1 MPVIA
6 RVNDFLTPAALGALA
21 VLGFAPFG
29 WYPLTLL
36 SLVGALALWR
46 GVPALRAGWRGWVFG
61 LGYFAAGVYWVF
73 VSTHQF
79 GGAPFYVSAFLVT
92 LLVTAM
98 ALFPALV
105 GLFAGATRKLPL
117 AVWSLLFV
125 PAAWILAELVR
136 SRFGTGFPWLSLGYA
151 LTDSPLTVLAPI
163 GGVYALSGVLM
174 AGAGALALLFAGGLV
189 DRLVAVAL
197 GVALPLAIWSLPPV
211 TSWTAPVGDPL
222 SVAIV
227 QGNIP
232 QDKKWDPAMLEPT
245 VNRYDELTA
254 KTEARLVIWPEAAIP
269 ALVRQGGGFVEET
282 DAYIAGR
289 GQTLL
294 AGLLMQNEPGGPLYN
309 SVLAMGLDDGRY
321 FKRHLVPFGEYFPV
335 PDFMLP
341 LMDGVNLR
349 YASLTHGPEVQPPIR
364 VRDLGVGVSICYE
377 DVFAYEIRKALP
389 TANVLVNVTN
399 DAWFAD
405 TTAPHQHLEIA
416 RMRAIETGRPL
427 LRAANNGIS
436 AVIGADGGI
445 HASAAQ
451 YVTEIVRAEVR
462 GREGVTP
469 FTRFGSLPLWALSVS
484 LCAVGLLA
492 ARVRGL

>member
-1 MPVIA
+1 VIA
-6 RVNDFLTPAALGALA
+6 RINDFLTPAALGALA

-36 SLVGALALWR
+36 ALVGVLALWR
-46 GVPALRAGWRGWVFG
+46 GVPALRGAWRGWVFG

-73 VSTHQF
+73 VSTYQF

-92 LLVTAM
+92 VLVTAL
-98 ALFPALV
+98 ALFPAMV
-105 GLFAGATRKLPL
+105 GLFASATRKLPL
-117 AVWSLLFV
+117 AVWSLLFI
-125 PAAWILAELVR
+125 PAAWTLAELLR
-136 SRFGTGFPWLSLGYA
+136 SRLGTGFPWLSLGYA
-151 LTDSPLTVLAPI
+151 LTDSPMTVLAPI
-163 GGVYALSGVLM
+163 GGVYALSGTLAV
-174 AGAGALALLFAGGLV
+174 GAGALALLFAGGVL
-189 DRLVAVAL
+189 DRLIAVAL
-197 GVALPLAIWSLPPV
+197 GVALPIVIWSLPPV
-211 TSWTAPVGDPL
+211 TGWTTPVGEPL

-232 QDKKWDPAMLEPT
+232 QDKKWDPAMLQPT
-245 VNRYDELTA
+245 VDRYDRLTA
-254 KTEARLVIWPEAAIP
+254 ETDARLVIWPEAAIP
-269 ALVRQGGGFVEET
+269 ALVREGQGFVKQT

-294 AGLLMQNEPGGPLYN
+294 AGLLVQNEPGGSLYN
-309 SVLAMGLDDGRY
+309 SVLAMGLDEGRY

-349 YASLTHGPEVQPPIR
+349 YASLTHGPEEQPPIR
-364 VRDLGVGVSICYE
+364 VRDLDVGVSICYE
-377 DVFAYEIRKALP
+377 DAFAYEIRKALP

-405 TTAPHQHLEIA
+405 TTAPHQHLQIA
-416 RMRAIETGRPL
+416 RMRAIEAGRPL

-436 AVIGADGGI
+436 AVIGAGGRI
-445 HASAAQ
+445 WASAPQ
-451 YVTEIVRAEVR
+451 YRTEVLRAEVR

-484 LCAVGLLA
+484 LCAVGLLV
-492 ARVRGL
+492 ARVRNL